1 MVREVPALE
10 ETRQPRIGA
19 VQGPRRDTRG
29 IVAARELFARVRFRR
44 RLPCAELRPYLEHY
58 WLIDGVLD
66 EPYTSHVVPHPSVNI
81 VFEHG
86 YAHPELAGVGL
97 GLFSRTLRGRVRV
110 AGVQFRPGGFRPFRA
125 EPVSQWTGRHVRLSE
140 VESSVVLDVED
151 EDGRV
156 AALDRFLLT
165 MGPVADPQAT
175 LAMDLVQRIRDDR
188 EIRRVA
194 DFARDAGISLRT
206 MQRLFADYVGVS
218 PKWVI
223 LRYRIHEALE
233 RAESEV
239 EWARLAADLGYSD
252 QAHLVRDFTQTVGV
266 SPTAYAR
273 ALS

>member
-1 MVREVPALE
+1 M
-10 ETRQPRIGA
+10 
-19 VQGPRRDTRG
+19 QGPRRDTRG
-29 IVAARELFARVRFRR
+29 IVDARELFARVRFRR
-44 RLPCAELRPYLEHY
+44 RLPCAELQPYLEHY
-58 WLIDGVLD
+58 WLIDGSLD
-66 EPYTSHVVPHPSVNI
+66 TPYTSHVVPHPSVNV

-86 YAHPELAGVGL
+86 YAHPEIAGVGL
-97 GLFSRTLRGRVRV
+97 GLFSRTLHDRVRV

-125 EPVSQWTGRHVRLSE
+125 EPVSHWTGRHVRLTD
-140 VESSVVLDVED
+140 VPADLVLGVED
-151 EDGRV
+151 EDERV

-165 MGPVADPQAT
+165 TGPQEDPQAT

-188 EIRRVA
+188 EIQRVA
-194 DFARDAGISLRT
+194 DFARAEGVAVRT